1 MPSGAG
7 VIEYR
12 GKRGVVYRVKY
23 ADASGKQVME
33 TLGPEREGWTR
44 RKAEAELRARLVKVD
59 KGGWRKPAPLTFAG
73 YAGMWFAEGESRRR
87 WKPATVAQ
95 YRSVK
100 ARLVKGLGTLRLAE
114 VQPRHV
120 ADYIR
125 TTADAGLS
133 PASIA
138 RDIAVLHALFKS
150 AKREQLVESNPAEGA
165 ERPKVG
171 RRRWRILEPDE
182 VKRVAKAFTDE
193 QARVVFLTLIL
204 LGIRRGE
211 LQRLRWGD
219 CDLLDGVVRV
229 RLSKSDAGER
239 SIAIPRTL
247 VEALSGHYGR
257 TAFKGDQELVFCH
270 AERGTVYRAE
280 WFASAL
286 TAALKAAGVDA
297 DLRAFHDLRHASLT
311 NGAAAGESPIALMTR
326 AGHTNMSTTKTYLHL
341 AGTVFRDEADRLE
354 DRLLGGGV
362 STEPSTRLS
371 APEPIEGDLAA
382 VNHAE
387 SD

>member
-1 MPSGAG
+1 MPSGAA
-7 VIEYR
+7 VIRYD
-12 GKRGVVYRVKY
+12 GARGVVWRIKY
-23 ADASGKQVME
+23 ADAAGKQTME
-33 TLGPEREGWTR
+33 TIGAERDGVTRKQAERE
-44 RKAEAELRARLVKVD
+44 LRSRLVKVD
-59 KGGWRKPAPLTFAG
+59 KGGWRKPAPFTFAG
-73 YAGMWFAEGESRRR
+73 YAGMWFAEGETRRR

-95 YRSVK
+95 YGSVRR
-100 ARLVKGLGTLRLAE
+100 RLVKGLGTLRLAE

-125 TTADAGLS
+125 SSSKAGMS

-138 RDIAVLHALFKS
+138 RDVAVLHALFKT
-150 AKREQLVESNPAEGA
+150 AKREQLIESNPAEGA
-165 ERPKVG
+165 ERPRVG
-171 RRRWRILEPDE
+171 RRRWRILEPAE
-182 VKRVAKAFTDE
+182 VQRVARAFTDE

-219 CDLLDGVVRV
+219 VDLLDSVVRV
-229 RLSKSDAGER
+229 RVSKSDAGER
-239 SIAIPRTL
+239 SIAIPKGL

-270 AERGTVYRAE
+270 AERGTVYQAG
-280 WFASAL
+280 WFKDAL
-286 TAALKAAGVDA
+286 TAALSAAGVQA

-311 NGAAAGESPIALMTR
+311 NGAAAGENPIALMTR

-341 AGTVFRDEADRLE
+341 AGTVFRDEAERLE
-354 DRLLGGGV
+354 DRLLGGGL

-371 APEPIEGDLAA
+371 APELIEGDPAA
-382 VNHAE
+382 VNDAE
-387 SD
+387 SA